1 MLIEAWVN
9 GHFIENA
16 DGEFSGSVSSVFPKL
31 KLISRL

>member
-16 DGEFSGSVSSVFPKL
+16 DGEFFGIGVQRLPKVKANL
-31 KLISRL
+31 